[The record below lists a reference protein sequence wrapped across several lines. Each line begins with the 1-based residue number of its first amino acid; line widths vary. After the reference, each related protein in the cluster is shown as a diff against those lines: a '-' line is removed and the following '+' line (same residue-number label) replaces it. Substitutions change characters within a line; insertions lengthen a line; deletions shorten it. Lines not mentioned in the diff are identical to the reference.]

1 MKAFV
6 LIEPGKVGWHEAPE
20 PVLTPYGAILRPL
33 AVAPCSSDVHTVYGG
48 GSRKAPNLILGHECV
63 GEILETGELVQDFK
77 PGDVVVVP
85 AITPDWRAMG
95 IQEGNFKH
103 ASAPFSGH
111 QLGRTAPG
119 VFAEKFLIPDAD
131 TTLAKIPEGV
141 TLEQALMC
149 VDVVT
154 TGFTGAEFA
163 DIKIGDTVV
172 VLGIG
177 PIGLMAIEGA
187 RHLGAAR
194 IIAVGSRPI
203 CVELAKE
210 FGATEVLSYK
220 VNLAEGQR
228 ENSLGGKVN
237 PPEGQREASL
247 VCKDKDVVQQ
257 VLERTGGLGADGV
270 IICGGGD
277 EVFAQAVDMARYGIG
292 TISNVNYFGGT
303 GNLPFPKFSGG
314 RGMAGKTI
322 HTELAKGGRIRME
335 RLLKMV
341 QYGRIN
347 PQKLVTHQLN
357 GLDQVETALQMM
369 KEKPKDL
376 IKVMVRIDWK

>member
-6 LIEPGKVGWHEAPE
+6 LIEPGKVGWHDAPE
-20 PVLTPYGAILRPL
+20 PVLTPYGAILRPV
-33 AVAPCSSDVHTVYGG
+33 AVTPCSSDVHTVYGG

-63 GEILETGELVQDFK
+63 AEILEIGELVQDFK
-77 PGDVVVVP
+77 PGDVVAVP

-95 IQEGNFKH
+95 IQEGNYKH

-111 QLGRTAPG
+111 QLGRSMPG

-177 PIGLMAIEGA
+177 PIGLMAVEGA

-194 IIAVGSRPI
+194 ILAVGSRPV

-220 VNLAEGQR
+220 DG
-228 ENSLGGKVN
+228 
-237 PPEGQREASL
+237 
-247 VCKDKDVVQQ
+247 DVVEQ
-257 VLERTGGLGADGV
+257 VMVRTEGLGADSV

-277 EVFAQAVDMARYGIG
+277 EVFTQAVDMVRYGIG
-292 TISNVNYFGGT
+292 TVSNVNYYGGT
-303 GNLPFPKFSGG
+303 GSLPFPKFSGG

-322 HTELAKGGRIRME
+322 HTELAKGGRVRIE
-335 RLLKMV
+335 RLLQMV
-341 QYGRIN
+341 RYGRIN
-347 PQKLVTHQLN
+347 PQKLVTHRLF
-357 GLDQVETALQMM
+357 GLDAVETALQMM
-369 KEKPKDL
+369 KEKPRDL
-376 IKVMVRIDWK
+376 IKVMVQIDWK

>member
-6 LIEPGKVGWHEAPE
+6 LIEPGKVGWHDAPE
-20 PVLTPYGAILRPL
+20 PVLTPYGAILRPV
-33 AVAPCSSDVHTVYGG
+33 AVTPCSSDVHTVYGG
-48 GSRKAPNLILGHECV
+48 GSRKAPNLILGHECIA
-63 GEILETGELVQDFK
+63 EILEIGELVQDFK
-77 PGDVVVVP
+77 PGDVVAVP

-95 IQEGNFKH
+95 IQEGNYKH

-111 QLGRTAPG
+111 QLGRSMPG

-177 PIGLMAIEGA
+177 PIGLMAVEGA

-194 IIAVGSRPI
+194 ILAVGSRPV

-220 VNLAEGQR
+220 DG
-228 ENSLGGKVN
+228 
-237 PPEGQREASL
+237 
-247 VCKDKDVVQQ
+247 DVVEQ
-257 VLERTGGLGADGV
+257 VMARTEGLGADSV

-277 EVFAQAVDMARYGIG
+277 EVFTQAVDMVRYGIG
-292 TISNVNYFGGT
+292 TVSNVNYYGGT
-303 GNLPFPKFSGG
+303 GSLSFPKFSGG

-322 HTELAKGGRIRME
+322 HTELAKGGRVRIE
-335 RLLKMV
+335 RLLQMV
-341 QYGRIN
+341 RYGRIN
-347 PQKLVTHQLN
+347 PQKLVTHRLF
-357 GLDQVETALQMM
+357 GLDAVETALQMM
-369 KEKPKDL
+369 KEKPRDL
-376 IKVMVRIDWK
+376 IKVMVQIDWK

>member
-6 LIEPGKVGWHEAPE
+6 LIEPGKVGWHDAPE
-20 PVLTPYGAILRPL
+20 PALTPYGAILRPV
-33 AVAPCSSDVHTVYGG
+33 AVTPCSSDVHTVYGG

-63 GEILETGELVQDFK
+63 AEILETGELVQDFK
-77 PGDVVVVP
+77 PGDLVAVP
-85 AITPDWRAMG
+85 AITPDWRALG
-95 IQEGNFKH
+95 IQEGNYKH

-111 QLGRTAPG
+111 QLGRSMPG

-131 TTLAKIPEGV
+131 TTLAKIPQGV

-172 VLGIG
+172 VMGIG
-177 PIGLMAIEGA
+177 PIGLMAVEGA

-194 IIAVGSRPI
+194 ILAVGSRPV
-203 CVELAKE
+203 CAELAKE

-220 VNLAEGQR
+220 DG
-228 ENSLGGKVN
+228 
-237 PPEGQREASL
+237 
-247 VCKDKDVVQQ
+247 DVVEQ
-257 VLERTGGLGADGV
+257 VMARTEGLGADSV

-277 EVFAQAVDMARYGIG
+277 EVFTQAVDMVRYGIG
-292 TISNVNYFGGT
+292 TISNVNYYGGT
-303 GNLPFPKFSGG
+303 GSLPFPKFSGG

-322 HTELAKGGRIRME
+322 HTELAKGGRARIE

-347 PQKLVTHQLN
+347 PQKLVTHRLS
-357 GLDQVETALQMM
+357 GLDAVETALQMM
-369 KEKPKDL
+369 KEKPRDL
-376 IKVMVRIDWK
+376 IKVMVQIDWK

>member
-220 VNLAEGQR
+220 VN
-228 ENSLGGKVN
+228 
-237 PPEGQREASL
+237 PPEGQGEAHL
-247 VCKDKDVVQQ
+247 EGKDKDVVQQ